1 MQSREQTV
9 LEKLGTA
16 LWQKNEC
23 HPAVVVSDDVSNSKQ
38 CILVFVRK
46 ILQSL
51 LMDRVKTIH
60 IWSDGPSSQFKNRY
74 IATAL
79 PWLQAET
86 GSQIDWNF
94 FAASHGKDTVDG
106 IGGMIKRLAG
116 RRVVTEKLIITDC
129 FIF

>member
-1 MQSREQTV
+1 
-9 LEKLGTA
+9 
-16 LWQKNEC
+16 
-23 HPAVVVSDDVSNSKQ
+23 
-38 CILVFVRK
+38 
-46 ILQSL
+46 
-51 LMDRVKTIH
+51 MDRVKTIH

-79 PWLQAET
+79 PWLQAKT

-106 IGGMIKRLAG
+106 IGGMIKHLAG